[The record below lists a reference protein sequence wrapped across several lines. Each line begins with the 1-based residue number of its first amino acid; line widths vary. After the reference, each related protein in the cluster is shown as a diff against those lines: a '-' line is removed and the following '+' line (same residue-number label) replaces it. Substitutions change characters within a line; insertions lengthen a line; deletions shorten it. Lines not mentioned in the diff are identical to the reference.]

1 MKRLFGLTWLAFAS
15 TVSMGA
21 AQNRPLEQARELY
34 NQHRYDAA
42 IDAAGRAGRTPA
54 LIDAAALV
62 LARAHLERYREAG
75 EASDLSI
82 ARETLAG
89 IDPARLLPRERAE
102 LLVGWGE
109 LLYLDGRFGAAA
121 EQFELGFGRGE
132 EPTEARLLE
141 WWASALNRQAQL
153 APPDARKASYERM
166 VQRMEEE
173 LRRHAGSTV
182 ASYWLVVAARGAGDL
197 QRAWDAAI
205 AGWIRAPLSGEQAA
219 ALRDGLDQLV
229 REAIIP
235 ERARRAPQPDEAKRT
250 TAAMQAEWDALKQAW
265 TPKPPS

>member
-1 MKRLFGLTWLAFAS
+1 MKRLALLALAS
-15 TVSMGA
+15 TMSMGA
-21 AQNRPLEQARELY
+21 VQNRPLEQARELY

-42 IDAAGRAGRTPA
+42 IEAAARAGRTPA

-75 EASDLSI
+75 EALDLST
-82 ARETLAG
+82 AREALAR
-89 IDPARLLPRERAE
+89 IDPVRLMPRERTE

-109 LLYLDGRFGAAA
+109 LLYLEGHFGAAA
-121 EQFELGFGRGE
+121 EQFELGFARGE
-132 EPTEARLLE
+132 EPRDARLLE
-141 WWASALNRQAQL
+141 WWASALDRQAQL
-153 APPDARKASYERM
+153 TPPDARKAAYGRI

-235 ERARRAPQPDEAKRT
+235 ERARRAPLRDEAKRM
-250 TAAMQAEWDALKQAW
+250 TAAMQAEWDTLKQAW